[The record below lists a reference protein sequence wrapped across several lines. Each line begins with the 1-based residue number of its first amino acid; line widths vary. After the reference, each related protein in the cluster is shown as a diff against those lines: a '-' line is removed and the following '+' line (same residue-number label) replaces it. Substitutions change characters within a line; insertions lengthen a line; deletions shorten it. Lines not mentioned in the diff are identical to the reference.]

1 MESLLK
7 IPLIL
12 SSPLA
17 LHVAGTPPNTP
28 TSYDI
33 VHYSS
38 IEWILMQDTKYGL
51 PLAKALSWAV
61 AFTEVA
67 VIASRV
73 VDPTT
78 LPSGMQETVG
88 LLRTIQDMPI
98 NSHLISGA
106 ALMAVGGLLRWWC
119 FRTLGRFF
127 TFELSVR
134 KGHKLVTTGPYSV
147 VRHPSYLGAVVLSIG
162 MFILHGSWSSFL
174 RRSGVL
180 NIFGLKAIMLALLAQ
195 RIIAITS
202 LVLRIGHED
211 EMVKSI
217 FKDEWENWAKVVK
230 YRLLPGIY

>member
-1 MESLLK
+1 MESLLT

-12 SSPLA
+12 SAPVA
-17 LHVAGTPPNTP
+17 LHVAGTPPHHP
-28 TSYDI
+28 TSNDV

-38 IEWILMQDTKYGL
+38 IEWILMQDRKYGL
-51 PLAKALSWAV
+51 PLTKTLSWAV

-73 VDPTT
+73 VDPIA
-78 LPSGMQETVG
+78 LPSGMQDAVG
-88 LLRTIQDMPI
+88 LLRTIQDIPI
-98 NSHLISGA
+98 NSSLLCGT

-127 TFELSVR
+127 TFKLSVR

-147 VRHPSYLGAVVLSIG
+147 VRHPSYVGAVVLTIG
-162 MFILHGSWSSFL
+162 MFILHGSWSSFI

-180 NIFGLKAIMLALLAQ
+180 NIFGLKAILLALLAQ

-202 LVLRIGHED
+202 LVLRIDHED

-217 FKDEWENWAKVVK
+217 SKEEWENWAKVVK

>member
-7 IPLIL
+7 ISLIL

-28 TSYDI
+28 TSNDVI
-33 VHYSS
+33 HYSF
-38 IEWILMQDTKYGL
+38 IEWILIQDTKYGL
-51 PLAKALSWAV
+51 PLAKAISWAV

-67 VIASRV
+67 AIASRV
-73 VDPTT
+73 VNPTT
-78 LPSGMQETVG
+78 LPSGMQGAVG
-88 LLRTIQDMPI
+88 LLRTIQDVPI
-98 NSHLISGA
+98 NSHVLSGT
-106 ALMAVGGLLRWWC
+106 ALMAAGGLLRWWC

-127 TFELSVR
+127 TFKLSVR

-162 MFILHGSWSSFL
+162 MFILHGSWSSFI

-180 NIFGLKAIMLALLAQ
+180 NIPGVKAIMLGVLAE

-211 EMVKSI
+211 EMVRSI
-217 FKDEWENWAKVVK
+217 SKDEWEDWAKVVK